1 MKMKSTFRNI
11 LLYSVAGVSST
22 GVEGLVFFLLNQ
34 KLGLHYAPSYITAL
48 IISTFT
54 NWAVGRFLLFKS
66 TENIFKEI
74 GGVYLVSLIGMGIN
88 LVLMWIMVDGLG
100 IHEMAAWF
108 IGTAI
113 VFVWNY
119 VIRAKVIYRGRIKG
133 NSDGKES

>member
-11 LLYSVAGVSST
+11 LLYSVAGISST

-34 KLGLHYAPSYITAL
+34 KLGLHYAPSYIIAL
-48 IISTFT
+48 VISTFT
-54 NWAVGRFLLFKS
+54 NWAVGRFLLFRS
-66 TENIFKEI
+66 TENVLREI
-74 GGVYLVSLIGMGIN
+74 IRVYLVSLIGMGLN
-88 LVLMWIMVDGLG
+88 LGLMWIMVDGLG

-119 VIRAKVIYRGRIKG
+119 LIRAKVIYRGRIKDYS
-133 NSDGKES
+133 NGKKN